1 MLSLFSF
8 LFGALFTLA
17 FAPFNLWW
25 LSFISL
31 IGLSFIWIFA
41 DDNRTVRRGF
51 YFGLGNF
58 STGVYWVYISLHTY
72 GNAPL
77 FFAVFA
83 NIVLVIYLA
92 LYPALLAWVLRK
104 LSDPKTCYRALLIPL
119 LWISAELLRAYV
131 LTGFPWLSVGYTQL
145 FGVFRG
151 LAPLGGMWMAG
162 LVLMLVCSLCAYS
175 LALRTAYGAIAA
187 FLLTALCVGTNAL
200 HFTKPLGSPIS
211 VALVQGNA
219 AQLTKFNPQVMTED
233 MQRYISLSEP
243 RTEQVIIW
251 PETAIAFMES
261 SVREPVLTPLS
272 QQLAQKGQTLVTGIP
287 SGDMHGAYYNSVIA
301 LGNGNGHYS
310 KDHLLPF
317 GEFIPFKDVLKFF
330 STYVDI
336 PLSDFARGGE
346 KQKPLFTN
354 GTAAGVNIC
363 FESAFGR
370 VVRRTLPHT
379 RYLINVSNDSWFGDS
394 IAAEQHLQMSQM
406 RSLEFGRETARAT
419 NNGITAF
426 INSKGQVTA
435 RLPRFTADVLSG
447 MIQPR
452 IGYTPYARYGN
463 MLIAYTL
470 LLYAI
475 IATFIYPFRNRH
487 ARTLSS

>member
-1 MLSLFSF
+1 MLSLLSF
-8 LFGALFTLA
+8 LFGCLFTLA
-17 FAPFNLWW
+17 FAPFNLWYI
-25 LSFISL
+25 SFISL
-31 IGLSFIWIFA
+31 IGLMYIWVSA
-41 DDNRTVRRGF
+41 EDNRTVRRGF
-51 YFGLGNF
+51 FFGLGNF

-77 FFAVFA
+77 FFAILA
-83 NIVLVIYLA
+83 NIVLITYLS
-92 LYPALLAWVLRK
+92 LYPALVGWLLRK
-104 LSDPKTCYRALLIPL
+104 FSEPATCYRALLIPL
-119 LWISAELLRAYV
+119 LWLVGELLRAYV

-145 FGVFRG
+145 FGIFRG

-162 LVLMLVCSLCAYS
+162 LVLVLVCSLCAYS
-175 LALRTAYGAIAA
+175 LVLRTAYGLFAAI
-187 FLLTALCVGTNAL
+187 LISILSISTKSLY
-200 HFTKPLGSPIS
+200 FTKPFGPLIT
-211 VALVQGNA
+211 VALIQGNVS
-219 AQLTKFNPQVMTED
+219 QYTKFEPQMMEAD
-233 MQRYISLSEP
+233 IMRYISLTKS

-251 PETAIAFMES
+251 PETAIAFMENT
-261 SVREPVLTPLS
+261 VREPILVPLS
-272 QQLAQKGQTLVTGIP
+272 QNLLTKGQTLVTGIP
-287 SGDMHGAYYNSVIA
+287 SEDIQGNYYNSVIA
-301 LGNGNGHYS
+301 IGNGSGQYS

-317 GEFIPFKDVLKFF
+317 GEFIPFKRLLKFF

-336 PLSDFARGGE
+336 PMSDFARGGG
-346 KQKPLFTN
+346 KQPPLLTN
-354 GTAAGVNIC
+354 GIASGVNIC

-435 RLPRFTADVLSG
+435 RLPRFTTDVLSG

-463 MLIAYTL
+463 ALIAYIL

-475 IATFIYPFRNRH
+475 IAIFIYPFRNRH